1 MPCELFPL
9 RVPHRAVAQ
18 RCVHEHKRV
27 SFACSLVVYVRV
39 VYGGIALSSVML
51 SFHRNLLFCK
61 LVRTCVPLHL
71 AIICSII
78 SERAV
83 PSGEAANLRQR
94 PTRSCRLD
102 PGPVRA
108 RGHLLQF
115 YGMVHA
121 CRSYCPTPRDKGVQ
135 L

>member
-18 RCVHEHKRV
+18 RCVHQHKCM
-27 SFACSLVVYVRV
+27 SFACGLVVYVRV

-61 LVRTCVPLHL
+61 LVRTCAPLHP
-71 AIICSII
+71 AIICSIM

-83 PSGEAANLRQR
+83 SLRVKLR
-94 PTRSCRLD
+94 PCTRGPTRGCRLD
-102 PGPVRA
+102 PG
-108 RGHLLQF
+108 
-115 YGMVHA
+115 
-121 CRSYCPTPRDKGVQ
+121 
-135 L
+135 